1 VNHFPRVAV
10 VILNWN
16 GIEMLKKFLP
26 SVCASIYPNIEI
38 IVADNASEDGSQEW
52 VEANIPAVRLL
63 RGEQNLGFAKGY
75 NSFLKEVEADYY
87 VLLNSDVEVASGWI
101 YPVIQLMEQDA
112 KIACCQPKILSYSQR
127 NYFEYAGASG
137 GWIDSLGYPFSRGR
151 VFDTIEVDEGQY
163 EEAMPV
169 FWASGAALFIRAKLF
184 HNSGGFD
191 EYFFAHQEEIDLCW
205 RLQRMGYKIYVCPQ
219 SVVYHVG
226 AGTLPAGSP
235 RKVYLNF
242 RNNLIMLVKNIPL
255 SEIWW
260 KIPVRIALDA
270 ISAWKQLFQG
280 QPGYFGAVL
289 KAHLSFWS
297 WCLQHKA
304 LPKLPFVNC
313 DGLYRGSVVWEYF
326 IKGKKYFSQ
335 IVKRSSSTY

>member
-1 VNHFPRVAV
+1 
-10 VILNWN
+10 
-16 GIEMLKKFLP
+16 
-26 SVCASIYPNIEI
+26 
-38 IVADNASEDGSQEW
+38 
-52 VEANIPAVRLL
+52 
-63 RGEQNLGFAKGY
+63 
-75 NSFLKEVEADYY
+75 
-87 VLLNSDVEVASGWI
+87 
-101 YPVIQLMEQDA
+101 
-112 KIACCQPKILSYSQR
+112 
-127 NYFEYAGASG
+127 
-137 GWIDSLGYPFSRGR
+137 
-151 VFDTIEVDEGQY
+151 
-163 EEAMPV
+163 
-169 FWASGAALFIRAKLF
+169 
-184 HNSGGFD
+184 
-191 EYFFAHQEEIDLCW
+191 
-205 RLQRMGYKIYVCPQ
+205 
-219 SVVYHVG
+219 
-226 AGTLPAGSP
+226 
-235 RKVYLNF
+235 VYLNF

-313 DGLYRGSVVWEYF
+313 EGLYRGSVVWEYF